1 MRLVV
6 PLTVVMPN
14 HGPTQEDGIPRVSGS
29 KPPSYPDDLLDSTD
43 LSHLALAC
51 TMPAG
56 QPRMIPR
63 RAPDSEA
70 IFHS

>member
-51 TMPAG
+51 TKGVSGVVKYTSRDDM
-56 QPRMIPR
+56 PR
-63 RAPDSEA
+63 RR
-70 IFHS
+70 